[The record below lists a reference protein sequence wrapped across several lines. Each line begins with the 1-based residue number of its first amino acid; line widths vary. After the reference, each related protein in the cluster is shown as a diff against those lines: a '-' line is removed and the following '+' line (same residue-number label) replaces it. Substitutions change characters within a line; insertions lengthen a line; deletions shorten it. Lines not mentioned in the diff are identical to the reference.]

1 MTKELKEMIKCNNY
15 PKKQFSKEQLSNM
28 RSIDLV
34 DFMTWYDE
42 SKIIKLRGS
51 VRLADNRSVV
61 LHERWAKD
69 FAETSDYCSG
79 IDFCIKYLGLSTYG
93 AMYVM
98 NEFLESGYIH
108 REPPPRTLTS
118 ITTIE
123 NRIANGQYI
132 PANNIKPI
140 YAYLCNTR
148 QIPAETVKKFID
160 SDYLYAE
167 KLRTGYNLLFPIYNN
182 GDKII
187 GFEKSGIL
195 SDIEHRYKGCVISEV
210 YTGFTYQYKYIDN
223 TPEVV
228 IVFESS
234 IDLMSFVAL
243 VDEGLILLPED
254 RSIML
259 LSLRGLQGKVLS
271 TYTNKDSTIILCV
284 DNDTAGNSF
293 YTEEHYHYHNMVHGG
308 SVLARYNVKDW
319 NDLLKIKNQVK
330 TPINF
335 KNLC

>member
-108 REPPPRTLTS
+108 REPTPRTLTS
-118 ITTIE
+118 IKTIE
-123 NRIANGQYI
+123 SRIANGQYI
-132 PANNIKPI
+132 PASNIKPI

-148 QIPAETVKKFID
+148 QIPADTVKKFID

-182 GDKII
+182 EDKII

-195 SDIEHRYKGCVISEV
+195 SNTEHRYKGCVISEA

-223 TPEVV
+223 TPDVV
-228 IVFESS
+228 IVFESG

-271 TYTNKDSTIILCV
+271 TYTNKDSNIILCV
-284 DNDTAGNSF
+284 DNDTAGSSF
-293 YTEEHYHYHNMVHGG
+293 YTEEHYHYNNMVYAG

-319 NDLLKIKNQVK
+319 NDLLKIKNQIK